1 MIQQGIAPLGIEL
14 AENVIDQKQ
23 RGGFITEVLKRV
35 SLRNFKSECGTALL
49 SFRGIL
55 RSPHPIDEHCEIIPV
70 RIDNGLAQSGFFLL
84 RMRWITREIVARSGK
99 EPELKVLA
107 PAADARVSGGRERR

>member
-35 SLRNFKSECGTALL
+35 SLRNFKSERGTALL

-55 RSPHPIDEHCEIIPV
+55 RSPHPIDEHPN
-70 RIDNGLAQSGFFLL
+70 R
-84 RMRWITREIVARSGK
+84 R
-99 EPELKVLA
+99 
-107 PAADARVSGGRERR
+107 ARVQYRNRQKKPRGRYANISQKYVAPPHQI